1 MLNDLINDLKSD
13 EGWRSFAYQDHL
25 GFWTIGWGFL
35 IDERRGGELPREI
48 AEQWLAYAVT
58 KRWGQLLNRHPWI
71 DDQPDDVQ
79 RALGNMSYQL
89 GVGGLSKFK
98 KRLQAL
104 KDGDRE
110 LAAREALDSKWA
122 AQTTARAYRVTA
134 LIRGE
139 LK

>member
-1 MLNDLINDLKSD
+1 MLNDIIDDLKSD
-13 EGWRSFAYQDHL
+13 EGWRPSMYLDSL
-25 GFWTIGWGFL
+25 GFATIGWGFL

-58 KRWGQLLNRHPWI
+58 KRWGQLLKRHPWI

-79 RALGNMSYQL
+79 RALGSMSYQL
-89 GVGGLSKFK
+89 GVSGLSKFK
-98 KRLQAL
+98 KMLQAL

-110 LAAREALDSKWA
+110 LAAREALDSRWA

-134 LIRGE
+134 LIRGD
-139 LK
+139 L